1 MQIGDIP
8 DAEIKPPDNVLFVC
22 KLNPVTEV
30 SAYFVF
36 SGGDIFMYMD
46 LGKFIRK
53 GLTRKEKLAENMRD
67 LSFLQH
73 FCSLQPVILHPILL
87 VPLS

>member
-1 MQIGDIP
+1 MMFSFFFECDLLKWFTVLSPLQIGDIP

-36 SGGDIFMYMD
+36 SGGDIFM
-46 LGKFIRK
+46 
-53 GLTRKEKLAENMRD
+53 
-67 LSFLQH
+67 
-73 FCSLQPVILHPILL
+73 
-87 VPLS
+87 